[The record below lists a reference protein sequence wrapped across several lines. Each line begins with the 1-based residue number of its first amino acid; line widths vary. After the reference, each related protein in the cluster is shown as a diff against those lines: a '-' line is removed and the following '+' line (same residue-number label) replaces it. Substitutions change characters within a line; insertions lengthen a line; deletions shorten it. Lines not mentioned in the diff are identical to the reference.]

1 MDSTYISL
9 FDGIS
14 QSNPMK
20 YQNLFIHQ
28 ISEVL
33 LASEAV
39 IKEHNQSCDEIS
51 YIISG
56 EATIYNNDKP
66 QHFKSGDI
74 HIIGKN
80 EKHKIVV
87 DKNSNL
93 RYVCIGLK
101 IDSKKSSYKLLD
113 NIFHNNN
120 ITKLKAVDETRT
132 LITLLMNELY
142 SKSLF
147 HEDMIEM
154 LILQILMLIYR
165 TVILGIVP
173 DTKIPEVPKTNTL
186 YEVIRYI
193 DANFLT
199 MKNIDEIALD
209 LSYSKFHISH
219 IFKEK
224 TGMTI
229 SEYILRK
236 KIEIAIDMLKSNKN
250 TILDIAEKLG
260 YESTQSFSKMFKK
273 QTGMSPA
280 AFKKSANL
288 YLP

>member
-1 MDSTYISL
+1 MDTTYISL
-9 FDGIS
+9 FDGIT
-14 QSNPMK
+14 QNNPMK
-20 YQNLFIHQ
+20 YKNLYIYQ

-33 LASEAV
+33 LASEA
-39 IKEHNQSCDEIS
+39 IISEHNQFCDEIS

-56 EATIYNNDKP
+56 EATIYNSDKA

-80 EKHKIVV
+80 EKHKIIV

-101 IDSKKSSYKLLD
+101 IDSEINSYKLLD

-120 ITKLKAVDETRT
+120 TTKLKAVDETRT
-132 LITLLMNELY
+132 LISLLMNELY

-173 DTKIPEVPKTNTL
+173 DTKIPETPKTNAL

-193 DANFLT
+193 DSNFLT
-199 MKNIDEIALD
+199 LKNVDEIALN
-209 LSYSKFHISH
+209 LSYSKFYISH

-229 SEYILRK
+229 SEYIARK

-250 TILDIAEKLG
+250 TITDISEKLG

-273 QTGMSPA
+273 QTGISPV
-280 AFKKSANL
+280 AFKKSANF